1 MNRQEKT
8 DSEIVKLVLA
18 GRVQFFSEL
27 VSKYEKLVFSFLLSK
42 SNDVYEVEDVVQ
54 ETFIKAFRHLAT
66 YDCERK
72 FSAWVLTIARNLLYD
87 AKKKNSKDVAST
99 DLLDDVLL
107 TDEPEAKDASP
118 DETVIK
124 NESYRNLSK
133 LIRNLDEEIRTPFL
147 LRVLNEL
154 SYQEISD
161 LLSLPLQTVKNR
173 IFKARTYLRE
183 KRESQYNEMP

>member
-1 MNRQEKT
+1 M
-8 DSEIVKLVLA
+8 L
-18 GRVQFFSEL
+18 
-27 VSKYEKLVFSFLLSK
+27 
-42 SNDVYEVEDVVQ
+42 
-54 ETFIKAFRHLAT
+54 
-66 YDCERK
+66 
-72 FSAWVLTIARNLLYD
+72 
-87 AKKKNSKDVAST
+87 
-99 DLLDDVLL
+99 LL
-107 TDEPEAKDASP
+107 TDEPEAKDSSP

-161 LLSLPLQTVKNR
+161 VLSLPLQTVKNR

>member
-1 MNRQEKT
+1 MNKQEKT

-27 VSKYEKLVFSFLLSK
+27 VAKYEKLVFSFLLSK

-54 ETFIKAFRHLAT
+54 ETFIKAYKHLAT

-87 AKKKNSKDVAST
+87 AKKKNSKDLAST

-107 TDEPEAKDASP
+107 TDEPEAKDSSP

-161 LLSLPLQTVKNR
+161 VLSLPLQTVKNR

>member
-1 MNRQEKT
+1 MNKQEKT

-27 VSKYEKLVFSFLLSK
+27 VAKYEKLVFSFLLSK
-42 SNDVYEVEDVVQ
+42 SNDVCEVEDVVQ
-54 ETFIKAFRHLAT
+54 ETFIKAYKHLAT

-107 TDEPEAKDASP
+107 TDEPEAKDSSP

-161 LLSLPLQTVKNR
+161 VLSLPLQTVKNR